1 MCRGVTRI
9 CYAMNQTRT
18 FLMFALLAVAYLLFI
33 AWEKDY
39 APPPAQPTVAGASSA
54 AIASSDGSVP
64 GAMPGASSAAASAA
78 APAIATD
85 ATHAG
90 QAPSQLIS
98 VDTDVLHLLVDTRGG
113 SVVHADLLAYP
124 NAPRTHKQP
133 NPPPTVLLANDDAH
147 FFVAQSGLVSS
158 SDTAAQDQPNHQALF
173 HSEHTAYTLANG
185 QNELQVELTWQD
197 AAGLK
202 VTKTYSFKRGS
213 YVIGVSQRI
222 DNGAAKT
229 WQGNAYQQLLR
240 AEPPKPGSWLKNYT
254 DPESRSFQGA
264 GWYTGEKFEKLA
276 FKDFAEKKD
285 ALDSDI
291 KGGWAAMLRL
301 YFFAAWIPPANQTD
315 HYVTQTINP
324 GSAHP
329 RYLIRAVGPALSVA
343 PGQSVDSQ
351 ARLYVGPNVQG
362 TLDAIAPGLDL
373 SIDYG
378 MFKIIAVPMH
388 AVLSFFHAITKN
400 WGLAIILLVLL
411 IKGVTWKLTAMQYK
425 SSAKMRKLAPRIQ
438 ALKERYGDDKQ
449 KMQQA
454 TMELY
459 KKEKVNPMG
468 GCLPVLITM
477 PVFYGLFYVLEY
489 SLELRHA
496 AFLWIPDLSAPDP
509 FYILPIIYALV
520 MLGTQWLNPVAAGMD
535 PAQAKMMK
543 VMPLLFTVMFAFF
556 PAGLCLYYAVNGL
569 VGLGQQWWVTHH
581 VDREQDVVKAV

>member
-1 MCRGVTRI
+1 
-9 CYAMNQTRT
+9 MNQTRT
-18 FLMFALLAVAYLLFI
+18 FLMFALLAVAYLLFT

-39 APPPAQPTVAGASSA
+39 APRPQVATASASSA
-54 AIASSDGSVP
+54 AASSADGSVP
-64 GAMPGASSAAASAA
+64 GAIPATATSTAASGTPA
-78 APAIATD
+78 AIATD
-85 ATHAG
+85 VAHAG

-98 VDTDVLHLLVDTRGG
+98 IDTDVLHLSVDTRGG

-124 NAPRTHKQP
+124 DAPRTHKAP
-133 NPPPTVLLANDDAH
+133 NPPPTVLLANDDARY
-147 FFVAQSGLVSS
+147 FVAQSGLVSS
-158 SDTAAQDQPNHQALF
+158 SDTAPQDQPNHLALF
-173 HSEHTAYTLANG
+173 QSAQTSYKLADG
-185 QNELQVELTWQD
+185 QNELNVELTWQD

-222 DNGAAKT
+222 DNGADKP

-240 AEPPKPGSWLKNYT
+240 VEPPKAGSWLANYT
-254 DPESRSFQGA
+254 NPETRSFQGA
-264 GWYTGEKFEKLA
+264 AWYTGEKFEKLPFA
-276 FKDFAEKKD
+276 DFKKEKD
-285 ALDSDI
+285 RLDSQI

-301 YFFAAWIPPANQTD
+301 YFFAAWIPPAGETD
-315 HYVTQTINP
+315 QYTTQTINP
-324 GSAHP
+324 DSAQP

-343 PGQSVDSQ
+343 PGKSLTSQS
-351 ARLYVGPNVQG
+351 RLYLGPNVQG
-362 TLDAIAPGLDL
+362 TLDAVAPGLDL
-373 SIDYG
+373 TIDYG

-388 AVLSFFHAITKN
+388 WVLSQFHAITKN
-400 WGLAIILLVLL
+400 WGVAIILLVLL
-411 IKGVTWKLTAMQYK
+411 IKGVTWKLTAVQYK

-438 ALKERYGDDKQ
+438 ALKERYGDDKV

-477 PVFYGLFYVLEY
+477 PVFYGLYFVLTY

-496 AFLWIPDLSAPDP
+496 PFLWIPDLSAHDP
-509 FYILPIIYALV
+509 LYILPIIYALV
-520 MLGTQWLNPVAAGMD
+520 MLGTQWLNPAAAGMD

-581 VDREQDVVKAV
+581 VDREEVLKAA

>member
-1 MCRGVTRI
+1 
-9 CYAMNQTRT
+9 MNQTRT

-39 APPPAQPTVAGASSA
+39 APRPVQTTAASASSA
-54 AIASSDGSVP
+54 ALPTADGSVP
-64 GAMPGASSAAASAA
+64 ASIPGASSVAPPAAA
-78 APAIATD
+78 AIAGDT
-85 ATHAG
+85 AYTS

-133 NPPPTVLLANDDAH
+133 NPPPTVLLANDEAH

-158 SDTAAQDQPNHQALF
+158 SDTARQDQPNHQALF
-173 HSEHTAYTLANG
+173 QSAKTAYALANG
-185 QNELQVELTWQD
+185 QNELNVELTWQD

-202 VTKTYSFKRGS
+202 VTKTYHFKRGS
-213 YVIGVSQRI
+213 YVIDVSQRI
-222 DNGAAKT
+222 DNGAAQA

-240 AEPPKPGSWLKNYT
+240 AEPPKAGNWLTNMSK
-254 DPESRSFQGA
+254 PEARSFQGA
-264 GWYTGEKFEKLA
+264 AWYTGEKFEKLP
-276 FKDFAEKKD
+276 FKDFNEPKD
-285 ALDSDI
+285 RLDSQI

-301 YFFAAWIPPANQTD
+301 YFFAAWIPPADQTD

-324 GSAHP
+324 DSAHP

-343 PGQSVDSQ
+343 PGQSLTSQ
-351 ARLYVGPNVQG
+351 SRLYVGPNLQG

-373 SIDYG
+373 TIDYG
-378 MFKIIAVPMH
+378 MLKAIAVPMH
-388 AVLSFFHAITKN
+388 WVLSQFHAITKN

-411 IKGVTWKLTAMQYK
+411 IKGVTWKLTAVQYK

-496 AFLWIPDLSAPDP
+496 PFLWIPDLSTPDP
-509 FYILPIIYALV
+509 FYILPIIYAIV

-556 PAGLCLYYAVNGL
+556 PAGLCLYYAVNGI
-569 VGLGQQWWVTHH
+569 VGLGQQWWITHH
-581 VDREQDVVKAV
+581 IDREDVIKPKAA

>member
-1 MCRGVTRI
+1 
-9 CYAMNQTRT
+9 MNQTRT
-18 FLMFALLAVAYLLFI
+18 FLLFALMAVAYLLFL

-39 APPPAQPTVAGASSA
+39 APPAPATVAAASSSA
-54 AIASSDGSVP
+54 AIPSAADDSVP
-64 GAMPGASSAAASAA
+64 GAIPSTSAASGN
-78 APAIATD
+78 APAIAS
-85 ATHAG
+85 AVAGSG
-90 QAPSQLIS
+90 QASAQLITIT
-98 VDTDVLHLLVDTRGG
+98 TDVLKLTVDTRGG

-124 NAPRTHKQP
+124 DAPRTHKQP
-133 NPPPTVLLANDDAH
+133 NPAPTVLLDNDPTH
-147 FFVAQSGLVSS
+147 YFVAQNGLVSS
-158 SDTAAQDQPNHQALF
+158 SDTAPQDQPSHQAVF
-173 HSEHTAYTLANG
+173 QSAKTAYSLVDG
-185 QNELQVELTWQD
+185 QDELKVDLTWQD

-213 YVIGVSQRI
+213 YVIGLSQRI
-222 DNGAAKT
+222 DNGTDKP

-240 AEPPKPGSWLKNYT
+240 VEPPKAGSWLANYT
-254 DPESRSFQGA
+254 NPEIRSFQGA
-264 GWYTGEKFEKLA
+264 AWYTGEKFDKLP
-276 FKDFAEKKD
+276 FKDFKEPKD
-285 ALDSDI
+285 QLDSQI

-301 YFFAAWIPPANQTD
+301 YFFAAWIPPADQTD
-315 HYVTQTINP
+315 HYVTETINP
-324 GSAHP
+324 DSAQP

-343 PGQSVDSQ
+343 PGQNTTSE
-351 ARLYVGPNVQG
+351 ARLYLGPNVQG

-373 SIDYG
+373 TIDYG
-378 MFKIIAVPMH
+378 MFKLIAVPMH
-388 AVLSFFHAITKN
+388 GVLSFLHGIAHN
-400 WGLAIILLVLL
+400 WGVAIILLVLL
-411 IKGVTWKLTAMQYK
+411 IKGLTWKLTAMQYR
-425 SSAKMRKLAPRIQ
+425 SSARMRKLAPRIQ

-496 AFLWIPDLSAPDP
+496 PFLWIPDLSAPDP
-509 FYILPIIYALV
+509 FYILPIIYAIV
-520 MLGTQWLNPVAAGMD
+520 MLGTQWLNPAAAGMD

-581 VDREQDVVKAV
+581 IDREETAKAA

>member
-1 MCRGVTRI
+1 
-9 CYAMNQTRT
+9 MNQTRT
-18 FLMFALLAVAYLLFI
+18 FLMFALLAVAYFLFL

-39 APPPAQPTVAGASSA
+39 APPPTAAASSSTAIPA
-54 AIASSDGSVP
+54 AADGSVP
-64 GAMPGASSAAASAA
+64 GAIPSGSTASGNAPVIASATAGASQ
-78 APAIATD
+78 AT
-85 ATHAG
+85 A
-90 QAPSQLIS
+90 QLITIT
-98 VDTDVLHLLVDTRGG
+98 TDVLKLAVDTRGG

-124 NAPRTHKQP
+124 DAPRTHKAP
-133 NPPPTVLLANDDAH
+133 NPAPTVLLDNDPAH
-147 FFVAQSGLVSS
+147 YFVAQNGLVSS
-158 SDTAAQDQPNHQALF
+158 SDTAPQDQPSHQAVF
-173 HSEHTAYTLANG
+173 QSAKTAYTLADG
-185 QNELQVELTWQD
+185 QDELKVDLTWQD

-213 YVIGVSQRI
+213 YVIGLDQRI
-222 DNGAAKT
+222 DNGTDKP

-240 AEPPKPGSWLKNYT
+240 VEPPKAGSWLANYT
-254 DPESRSFQGA
+254 NPEIRSFQGA
-264 GWYTGEKFEKLA
+264 AWYTGEKFEKLP
-276 FKDFAEKKD
+276 FKDFKEPKD
-285 ALDSDI
+285 QLDSQI

-301 YFFAAWIPPANQTD
+301 YFFAAWIPPAEQTD
-315 HYVTQTINP
+315 HYVTETINP
-324 GSAHP
+324 DSAQP

-343 PGQSVDSQ
+343 PGQSTTSE
-351 ARLYVGPNVQG
+351 ARLYLGPNVQG

-373 SIDYG
+373 TIDYG
-378 MFKIIAVPMH
+378 MFKLIAVPMH
-388 AVLSFFHAITKN
+388 GVLSFFHSIAKN
-400 WGLAIILLVLL
+400 WGVAIILLVLL
-411 IKGVTWKLTAMQYK
+411 IKGLTWKLTAMQYR
-425 SSAKMRKLAPRIQ
+425 SSARMRKLAPRIQ

-496 AFLWIPDLSAPDP
+496 PFLWIPDLSAPDP
-509 FYILPIIYALV
+509 FYILPIIYAIV
-520 MLGTQWLNPVAAGMD
+520 MLGTQWLNPAAAGMD

-581 VDREQDVVKAV
+581 IDREETAKAA

>member
-1 MCRGVTRI
+1 
-9 CYAMNQTRT
+9 MNQTRT
-18 FLMFALLAVAYLLFI
+18 FLMFALMAVAYLLFI

-39 APPPAQPTVAGASSA
+39 APPPPVAAASASSA
-54 AIASSDGSVP
+54 ATPSADGSVP
-64 GAMPGASSAAASAA
+64 GAIPTTATSTAASGTAA
-78 APAIATD
+78 AIATD
-85 ATHAG
+85 AAHAG
-90 QAPSQLIS
+90 QAPSQLITIN
-98 VDTDVLHLLVDTRGG
+98 TDVLQLTVDTRGG

-124 NAPRTHKQP
+124 DAPRTHKAP

-158 SDTAAQDQPNHQALF
+158 SDTAPQDQPNHQAVF
-173 HSEHTAYTLANG
+173 QSAQTAYTLADG
-185 QNELQVELTWQD
+185 QNDLNVDLTWQD

-213 YVIGVSQRI
+213 YVIGMSQRI
-222 DNGAAKT
+222 DNGAAQA

-240 AEPPKPGSWLKNYT
+240 VEPPHTGNWLTNMSN
-254 DPESRSFQGA
+254 PESRSFHGA
-264 GWYTGEKFEKLA
+264 AWYTGEKFEKLPFA
-276 FKDFAEKKD
+276 DFKKEKD
-285 ALDSDI
+285 QLNSQF

-301 YFFAAWIPPANQTD
+301 YFVTAWIPPAGETD
-315 HYVTQTINP
+315 QYTTQTINP
-324 GSAHP
+324 DSAQP
-329 RYLIRAVGPALSVA
+329 RYLIRAFGPALSVA
-343 PGQSVDSQ
+343 PGQSLTSQ
-351 ARLYVGPNVQG
+351 SRLYLGPNVQG
-362 TLDAIAPGLDL
+362 TLDAVAPGLDL
-373 SIDYG
+373 TIDYG
-378 MFKIIAVPMH
+378 MFKVIAVPMH
-388 AVLSFFHAITKN
+388 WVLSQFHAISKN

-411 IKGVTWKLTAMQYK
+411 IKGLTWKLTAVQYK

-438 ALKERYGDDKQ
+438 ALKERYGDDKV

-477 PVFYGLFYVLEY
+477 PVFYGLFYVLQY

-496 AFLWIPDLSAPDP
+496 AFMWIPDLSAPDP
-509 FYILPIIYALV
+509 FYILPIIYAAV

-581 VDREQDVVKAV
+581 VDREEVVKTA

>member
-1 MCRGVTRI
+1 
-9 CYAMNQTRT
+9 MNQTRT
-18 FLMFALLAVAYLLFI
+18 FLLFALLAVAYLLFV

-39 APPPAQPTVAGASSA
+39 APPTSHATVAGASSA
-54 AIASSDGSVP
+54 AIPSADASVP
-64 GAMPGASSAAASAA
+64 IAIPGASSVAAAAT
-78 APAIATD
+78 APAIA
-85 ATHAG
+85 ANPAHAG
-90 QAPSQLIS
+90 PAPSQLIT

-113 SVVHADLLAYP
+113 SVIHADLLAYP

-147 FFVAQSGLVSS
+147 YFVAQSGLVSS
-158 SDTAAQDQPNHQALF
+158 SDTATQDQPNHQALF
-173 HSEHTAYTLANG
+173 HSAKAAYTLTDG
-185 QNELQVELTWQD
+185 QNELNVELTWQD

-213 YVIGVSQRI
+213 YVIGMSQRI
-222 DNGAAKT
+222 DNGAALA

-240 AEPPKPGSWLKNYT
+240 VEPPKPSSWIKGYM

-264 GWYTGEKFEKLA
+264 AWYTGEKFEKLP
-276 FKDFAEKKD
+276 FKNFNEPKD
-285 ALDSDI
+285 RLDGQI

-301 YFFAAWIPPANQTD
+301 YFFAAWIPPAGQTD
-315 HYVTQTINP
+315 HYVTQTIDP
-324 GSAHP
+324 DSAQP

-343 PGQSVDSQ
+343 PGQSLTSQ
-351 ARLYVGPNVQG
+351 TRLYLGPNVQG

-373 SIDYG
+373 TIDYG
-378 MFKIIAVPMH
+378 MFKVIAVPMH
-388 AVLSFFHAITKN
+388 WVLSQLHAITRN

-581 VDREQDVVKAV
+581 VEREDTVASRAA

>member
-1 MCRGVTRI
+1 
-9 CYAMNQTRT
+9 MNQTRT
-18 FLMFALLAVAYLLFI
+18 FLLFALMAVAYLLFT

-39 APPPAQPTVAGASSA
+39 APPPQVTTTSTSSASASSA
-54 AIASSDGSVP
+54 DGSVP
-64 GAMPGASSAAASAA
+64 GAIPATANSTATPTAAG
-78 APAIATD
+78 AIATD
-85 ATHAG
+85 VAHAG
-90 QAPSQLIS
+90 QPPSQLIS
-98 VDTDVLHLLVDTRGG
+98 IDTDVLHLSIDTRGG

-124 NAPRTHKQP
+124 NAPRTHKAP

-147 FFVAQSGLVSS
+147 YFVAQSGLVSS
-158 SDTAAQDQPNHQALF
+158 SDTAPQDQPNHLALF
-173 HSEHTAYTLANG
+173 QSAQTAYTLANG
-185 QNELQVELTWQD
+185 QNELNVELIWQD

-222 DNGAAKT
+222 DNGADKS

-240 AEPPKPGSWLKNYT
+240 AEPPHTGNWLTNMSN
-254 DPESRSFQGA
+254 PESRSFQGA
-264 GWYTGEKFEKLA
+264 AWYTGEKFEKLS
-276 FKDFAEKKD
+276 FADIKKD
-285 ALDSDI
+285 KNRLDSQI

-301 YFFAAWIPPANQTD
+301 YFVTAWIPPAGETD
-315 HYVTQTINP
+315 QYTTQTINP
-324 GSAHP
+324 DSAHP

-343 PGQSVDSQ
+343 PGQSLTSQ
-351 ARLYVGPNVQG
+351 SHLYLGPNVQG
-362 TLDAIAPGLDL
+362 TLDAVAPGLDL
-373 SIDYG
+373 TIDYG
-378 MFKIIAVPMH
+378 MFKVIAVPMH
-388 AVLSFFHAITKN
+388 WVLSQFHAISKN

-411 IKGVTWKLTAMQYK
+411 IKGLTWKLTAVQYK

-438 ALKERYGDDKQ
+438 ALKERYGDDKV

-477 PVFYGLFYVLEY
+477 PVFYGLFYVLQY

-496 AFLWIPDLSAPDP
+496 AFMWIPDLSAPDP
-509 FYILPIIYALV
+509 FYVLPIIYAAV

-581 VDREQDVVKAV
+581 VDREEVLKAA

>member
-1 MCRGVTRI
+1 
-9 CYAMNQTRT
+9 MNQTRT
-18 FLMFALLAVAYLLFI
+18 FLLFALVAVAYLLFV

-39 APPPAQPTVAGASSA
+39 APPPAHPVAAEASSA
-54 AIASSDGSVP
+54 TIPSADGSVP
-64 GAMPGASSAAASAA
+64 GAIPSASAA
-78 APAIATD
+78 AGSSAAPSIAVD
-85 ATHAG
+85 ATHAA
-90 QAPSQLIS
+90 QAPAQLIS

-113 SVVHADLLAYP
+113 SVVRADLLAYP
-124 NAPRTHKQP
+124 NAPRTHNEP
-133 NPPPTVLLANDDAH
+133 NPPPTVLLANDEAH

-158 SDTAAQDQPNHQALF
+158 SDTAPQDQPNHQALF
-173 HSEHTAYTLANG
+173 QSAKSAYTLANG

-202 VTKTYSFKRGS
+202 VTKTYSLKRGS

-222 DNGAAKT
+222 DNGAAQA
-229 WQGNAYQQLLR
+229 WQGNAYQQLLQV
-240 AEPPKPGSWLKNYT
+240 EPPKAGNWLTNMSK
-254 DPESRSFQGA
+254 PEARSFQGA
-264 GWYTGEKFEKLA
+264 AWYTGEKFEKLP
-276 FKDFAEKKD
+276 FKDFNEPKD
-285 ALDSDI
+285 RLDSQI

-301 YFFAAWIPPANQTD
+301 YFFAAWIPPAGQTD
-315 HYVTQTINP
+315 QYVTQTINP
-324 GSAHP
+324 DSAHP

-343 PGQSVDSQ
+343 PGQSLTSES
-351 ARLYVGPNVQG
+351 RLYLGPNLQG
-362 TLDAIAPGLDL
+362 TLDSIAPGLDL
-373 SIDYG
+373 TIDYG
-378 MFKIIAVPMH
+378 MLKAIAVPMH
-388 AVLSFFHAITKN
+388 WVLSQFHAITKN

-411 IKGVTWKLTAMQYK
+411 IKGVTWKLTAVQYK

-496 AFLWIPDLSAPDP
+496 PFLWIPDLSTPDP
-509 FYILPIIYALV
+509 FYILPIIYAIV

>member
-1 MCRGVTRI
+1 
-9 CYAMNQTRT
+9 MNQTRT
-18 FLMFALLAVAYLLFI
+18 FLMFALLAVAYFLFL

-39 APPPAQPTVAGASSA
+39 APPPPAAVAAASSSA
-54 AIASSDGSVP
+54 AIPSSADGSVP
-64 GAMPGASSAAASAA
+64 GAIPSASAA
-78 APAIATD
+78 SGSAPAIAG
-85 ATHAG
+85 ATADAG
-90 QAPSQLIS
+90 QAPAQLITIT
-98 VDTDVLHLLVDTRGG
+98 TDVLKLTVDTRGG
-113 SVVHADLLAYP
+113 SLVHADLLAYP
-124 NAPRTHKQP
+124 DAPRTHKAP
-133 NPPPTVLLANDDAH
+133 NPPPTVLLDNDPAH
-147 FFVAQSGLVSS
+147 YFVAQNGLVSS
-158 SDTAAQDQPNHQALF
+158 SDTAPQDQPSHQAVF
-173 HSEHTAYTLANG
+173 QSAKTSYTLADG
-185 QNELQVELTWQD
+185 QDELKVDLTWQD

-213 YVIGVSQRI
+213 YVIGLSQRI
-222 DNGAAKT
+222 DNSTDKS

-240 AEPPKPGSWLKNYT
+240 VEPPKAGNWLANYT
-254 DPESRSFQGA
+254 NPEIRSFQGA

-276 FKDFAEKKD
+276 FKDFKEPKD
-285 ALDSDI
+285 KLDSQI

-301 YFFAAWIPPANQTD
+301 YFFAAWIPPADQAD
-315 HYVTQTINP
+315 HYVTETINP
-324 GSAHP
+324 DSAQP

-343 PGQSVDSQ
+343 PGQSTTSD
-351 ARLYVGPNVQG
+351 ARLYLGPNVQG
-362 TLDAIAPGLDL
+362 TLDAIAPGLNL
-373 SIDYG
+373 TIDYG
-378 MFKIIAVPMH
+378 MLKLIAVPMH
-388 AVLSFFHAITKN
+388 AVLSFLHGIAHN

-411 IKGVTWKLTAMQYK
+411 IKGLTWKLTAMQYR
-425 SSAKMRKLAPRIQ
+425 SSARMRKLAPRIQ

-496 AFLWIPDLSAPDP
+496 PFLWIPDLSAPDP
-509 FYILPIIYALV
+509 FYILPIIYAIV
-520 MLGTQWLNPVAAGMD
+520 MLGTQWLNPAAAGMD

-581 VDREQDVVKAV
+581 IDREDTAKAA

>member
-1 MCRGVTRI
+1 
-9 CYAMNQTRT
+9 MNQTRT

-39 APPPAQPTVAGASSA
+39 APPPPVAAASASSA
-54 AIASSDGSVP
+54 AIPLADGSVP
-64 GAMPGASSAAASAA
+64 GAIPTTATPTAASGTAA
-78 APAIATD
+78 AIATD
-85 ATHAG
+85 VAHA
-90 QAPSQLIS
+90 APSPSQLITIN
-98 VDTDVLHLLVDTRGG
+98 TDVLHLSVDTRGG

-124 NAPRTHKQP
+124 NAPRTHKAP
-133 NPPPTVLLANDDAH
+133 NPPPTVLLANDDKH
-147 FFVAQSGLVSS
+147 YFVAQSGLVSS
-158 SDTAAQDQPNHQALF
+158 SDTAPQDQPNHQALF
-173 HSEHTAYTLANG
+173 QSAQTAYTLADG
-185 QNELQVELTWQD
+185 QNELNVDLTWQD

-213 YVIGVSQRI
+213 YVIGMSQRI
-222 DNGAAKT
+222 DNGAAQA
-229 WQGNAYQQLLR
+229 WQGNAYLQLLR
-240 AEPPKPGSWLKNYT
+240 VEPPKASNWLANYT
-254 DPESRSFQGA
+254 NPETRSFQGA
-264 GWYTGEKFEKLA
+264 AWYTGEKFEKLSLA
-276 FKDFAEKKD
+276 DFKKEKD
-285 ALDSDI
+285 QLNSQI

-301 YFFAAWIPPANQTD
+301 YFVTAWIPPAGETD
-315 HYVTQTINP
+315 QYTTQTINP
-324 GSAHP
+324 DSAQP
-329 RYLIRAVGPALSVA
+329 RYLIRAVGPTLSVA
-343 PGQSVDSQ
+343 PGQSFTSQ
-351 ARLYVGPNVQG
+351 TRLYLGPNVQG
-362 TLDAIAPGLDL
+362 TLDAVAPGLDL
-373 SIDYG
+373 TIDYG
-378 MFKIIAVPMH
+378 MFKVIAVPMH
-388 AVLSFFHAITKN
+388 WVLSQFHAISKN
-400 WGLAIILLVLL
+400 WGLSIILLVLL
-411 IKGVTWKLTAMQYK
+411 IKGLSWKLTAVQYK

-438 ALKERYGDDKQ
+438 ALKERYGDDKV

-581 VDREQDVVKAV
+581 VDREQDVVKAA